1 VLSAA
6 AKEACSVYQ
15 PCSPCLRSLSD
26 PGLLPPAAAAAAA
39 AAGPAV
45 AAVVAA
51 MRVQTREMICFGA
64 ENVCV

>member
-1 VLSAA
+1 MGSSWSPAA
-6 AKEACSVYQ
+6 TARAFCCCEGG
-15 PCSPCLRSLSD
+15 LFGL